1 MPGSPNAHPAKSTPD
16 LRAVGAPEG
25 CWETG
30 KYWAEGW
37 CLHALHLG
45 LQRDPSPGMC
55 VSASTAPMS
64 LRGSMH
70 TSMPMHTLHVPA
82 PSPLTPQHVPR
93 KSTQH
98 LVHPHPAGRPR
109 CGVPPSPPLSLPCP
123 CWPHPA
129 TAPRQPASPP
139 AQTHSCTP
147 GQAAASPRPRQLGS
161 APRHR
166 RRHTGEV
173 VPGTCAQAC
182 DGEGAVGVMVKCG
195 VFIALSWVGVAAL
208 VRGEGGKLPA
218 CSQGDLLL
226 LPAGCSKCA
235 GPSPG
240 ALQS

>member
-1 MPGSPNAHPAKSTPD
+1 MPGSPDAHPAKSTPD

-37 CLHALHLG
+37 C
-45 LQRDPSPGMC
+45 
-55 VSASTAPMS
+55 V
-64 LRGSMH
+64 
-70 TSMPMHTLHVPA
+70 HTLHVCECVYCTHGLAQQHAHQHAQAHPA
-82 PSPLTPQHVPR
+82 RPCSLSPYTPTCAMQ
-93 KSTQH
+93 STQH
-98 LVHPHPAGRPR
+98 LVHPHPAGHPR

-161 APRHR
+161 APRR
-166 RRHTGEV
+166 CRRHTGEV

-182 DGEGAVGVMVKCG
+182 YGEGAVGVMVKCG

-226 LPAGCSKCA
+226 LPAGSSKCA

-240 ALQS
+240 APRS